1 MGRLSLANRIWMQM
15 LCVALLVGT
24 GCSGSKDDE
33 DINAGNN
40 SNSGNGNSSKK
51 NGGDNINNST
61 GNEFVNNQGNMG
73 KVGNVPPPIGGNS
86 TNSLLTNN
94 PSTNTPPP
102 NSAPLN
108 QAPPANQPPPNAGA
122 TAPPPGPVTAPVTGY
137 GPDGRGKV
145 RYVKRSI
152 SKYSQAN
159 GTGAP
164 AGSLEQGDHPLV
176 VKEEGTWNQLSN
188 GTFVESQ
195 ELSDEGIGRPRKSR
209 NWQ

>member
-1 MGRLSLANRIWMQM
+1 MGRLSLANRVWMQM
-15 LCVALLVGT
+15 LCVTFLFGT
-24 GCSGSKDDE
+24 GCSSSQDEE
-33 DINAGNN
+33 DINAENN
-40 SNSGNGNSSKK
+40 SNSGNNNGNKK
-51 NGGDNINNST
+51 NGDNINNST
-61 GNEFVNNQGNMG
+61 DNEFVNNQGNMG

-94 PSTNTPPP
+94 PSTNLPPV

-108 QAPPANQPPPNAGA
+108 EAPPANQPPPSNVV
-122 TAPPPGPVTAPVTGY
+122 TTPPPGPVTAPVTGF

-145 RYVKRSI
+145 RYVRRSI

-176 VKEEGTWNQLSN
+176 VKEEGAWNQLSN

-195 ELSDEGIGRPRKSR
+195 ELSDEGIGRTRKPR